1 MANNRFNK
9 QVTPKGYKKG
19 GSVKKDYK
27 LGTKFQGD
35 YKGKSVPGKVK
46 EFVKTGVKQT
56 IGTVKKIG
64 KKFRTK
70 KMGGGMM
77 KRPMY
82 KDGTPKKRGKDFMS
96 SSMKDARSVAGKS
109 GGADSGKTGE
119 ARSKAG
125 VQEVR
130 IKKGIKKFGKKVKD
144 IATLKKFHDFAEK
157 RARKGSTGKGTD
169 EPIRTKKAM
178 GGSLKPVDKEKNP
191 GLSKLPTK
199 VRNKMGF
206 MKKGGK
212 VK

>member
-9 QVTPKGYKKG
+9 QVTPKGYKMGGRVKKMGGGMMMMKKPMMKKG

-27 LGTKFQGD
+27 IGTKFQGD

-56 IGTVKKIG
+56 IGTAKKIG
-64 KKFRTK
+64 EKLRTK

-77 KRPMY
+77 MMKRPMMKEGSKLKSLPKGLR
-82 KDGTPKKRGKDFMS
+82 KDTTTSAYGDAGKGRPVPIFKRVPKKP
-96 SSMKDARSVAGKS
+96 
-109 GGADSGKTGE
+109 
-119 ARSKAG
+119 
-125 VQEVR
+125 QPVR
-130 IKKGIKKFGKKVKD
+130 RKKM
-144 IATLKKFHDFAEK
+144 
-157 RARKGSTGKGTD
+157 
-169 EPIRTKKAM
+169 M
-178 GGSLKPVDKEKNP
+178 GGSSLKPVDPKTQK